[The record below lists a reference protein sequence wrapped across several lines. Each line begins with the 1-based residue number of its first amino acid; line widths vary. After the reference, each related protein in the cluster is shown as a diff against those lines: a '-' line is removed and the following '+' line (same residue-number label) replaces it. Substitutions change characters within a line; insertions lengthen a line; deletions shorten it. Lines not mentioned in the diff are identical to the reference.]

1 MQYIPVVSAECS
13 QHQLNG
19 FTMKSFLIIVFI
31 LVITGVGAYYYLQIE
46 EAKDQAS
53 QSVKTEPLQLPEDA
67 TPDIRHPIPESPM
80 IFDSDAD
87 KSAEEMAAVAKIEEP
102 LPSLEESDNKIKEIL
117 AEIFGDNL
125 VNQIFTQTGLIHR
138 FVVTIDTLPDK
149 KLSNKFRLILPAPGK
164 FLVQKDSG
172 DKITVDPD
180 NVTRYST
187 YIQLLNMLETEQ
199 FVKWYTHFYPL
210 IQEAYDALGYKDR
223 YFNDRFIFVID
234 HLLEAPEVIGPAQLV
249 RPKVFYEYADPAL
262 ERLSA
267 GQKIL
272 LRIGPENTAIVK
284 AKLAEI
290 RKKLAAPPLE

>member
-1 MQYIPVVSAECS
+1 
-13 QHQLNG
+13 
-19 FTMKSFLIIVFI
+19 MKSFLIIVFI